1 LAEHGVDPPPAVR
14 IERAVAAAGRS
25 GALAGLDLAALE
37 MEPIAGSPRPTSAPL
52 PTGTPA

>member
-25 GALAGLDLAALE
+25 GDLTGLDLAALE
-37 MEPIAGSPRPTSAPL
+37 MEPIAGSPL
-52 PTGTPA
+52 PTGVLLPTGWPA